1 MIRAMALNQITPGN
15 RFKLLKNELGIG
27 SLNGIAW
34 ALIIGGLAG
43 LWFQSPVLG
52 GTIALAI
59 IVNIITAAL
68 FGVLIPIILDKF
80 KLDPPAL
87 AGSVILTTVTDVVG
101 FFAFLGTASLVML

>member
-1 MIRAMALNQITPGN
+1 
-15 RFKLLKNELGIG
+15 
-27 SLNGIAW
+27 W

-59 IVNIITAAL
+59 IVNIVTAAL
-68 FGVLIPIILDKF
+68 FGVLIPIVLDKL
-80 KLDPPAL
+80 KLDPAL